1 MATAPRPRDLLC
13 KICDVRFG
21 TVTERDQHVADGLHR
36 ESTERCIFC
45 FFKCKRATDLRRHLR
60 LVHRFIYEKEDPP
73 PTYGAVPG
81 LGPFIDPSRQDLT
94 GSEFSRK
101 NREMEKADHLAA
113 HVEVNIN
120 RNRPVTSGD
129 IIFSTRPLT
138 VEQRKTVEMLVSME
152 DRVKERV
159 YHQST
164 RMFARDINVR
174 MSELWK
180 GDIFYGEKINLR
192 VHPESNPETEAV
204 QEEVGTS
211 PPIQTENP
219 IVPTEDWESEL
230 QPDPT
235 EEESLPLTFPVV
247 EEYLPPDPPAGDE
260 SDQESVDSFVTCV
273 EDQG

>member
-21 TVTERDQHVADGLHR
+21 TVTERDQHVADGIHR

-60 LVHRFIYEKEDPP
+60 LVHRFIYDRYEPP
-73 PTYGAVPG
+73 PTYGAIPG
-81 LGPFIDPSRQDLT
+81 FSPFLDPSQQELS
-94 GSEFSRK
+94 GSELSRK
-101 NREMEKADHLAA
+101 NREIEKADHLAA
-113 HVEVNIN
+113 HVEVKVN
-120 RNRPVTSGD
+120 RNRPATSGD
-129 IIFSTRPLT
+129 LIFSTRPLT
-138 VEQRKTVEMLVSME
+138 VEQKETVEMLVSME
-152 DRVKERV
+152 DRVQEKV

-180 GDIFYGEKINLR
+180 GDIFFGEKINLM
-192 VHPESNPETEAV
+192 VHSKTEADR
-204 QEEVGTS
+204 EEVGTS

-230 QPDPT
+230 QTDPT

-260 SDQESVDSFVTCV
+260 SDQESVDSFATCV
-273 EDQG
+273 EDPDQE